1 MPQSLTATHIIR
13 LNNLLRLL
21 REKEYI
27 KPDELMKSAKYSSRS
42 PLENDLK
49 LLRRTFH
56 AKIFYSRKVH
66 AYHLEDCGDFLL
78 LLKPEAITEKQ

>member
-1 MPQSLTATHIIR
+1 MPQSLTATRIIR

-21 REKEYI
+21 RENEYI
-27 KPDELMKSAKYSSRS
+27 KPDELMKSAKYSSRI

-49 LLRRTFH
+49 LLRRSFH
-56 AKIFYSRKVH
+56 AKISYSRRFH

-78 LLKPEAITEKQ
+78 LLKPEAITEKK